1 MERIKR
7 PHLGERAWR
16 ELMQR
21 FDGSGTSAIEF
32 CKRERLNRAT
42 FHRWRERLMAE
53 SSVDTSTAQ
62 RQASAAGFVDLGALA
77 MADNAMG
84 RLEIKLD
91 LGSGL
96 TLHLVRG

>member
-1 MERIKR
+1 VEGIKR

-16 ELMQR
+16 ELMRR
-21 FDGSGTSAIEF
+21 FDGSGMSAVEF
-32 CKRERLNRAT
+32 CKRERLSKTT
-42 FHRWRERLMAE
+42 FHRWRERLMAQ
-53 SSVDTSTAQ
+53 SPVDASTAQ
-62 RQASAAGFVDLGALA
+62 REVSTAGFVDLGALA
-77 MADNAMG
+77 RADNAMW